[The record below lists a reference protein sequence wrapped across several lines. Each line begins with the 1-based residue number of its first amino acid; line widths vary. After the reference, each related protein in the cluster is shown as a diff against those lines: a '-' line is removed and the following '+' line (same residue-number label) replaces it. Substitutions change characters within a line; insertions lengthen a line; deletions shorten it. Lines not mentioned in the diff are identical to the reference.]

1 MRVRLTHHCRKPGC
15 VGNIGDLIEV
25 SKSDAD
31 YLFDRG
37 GAVRITETAATAPR
51 VETAAKRTTP
61 AKGREN

>member
-1 MRVRLTHHCRKPGC
+1 MQVRLTHNCRKPGL
-15 VGNIGDLIEV
+15 VGNIGDVIEV

-31 YLFDRG
+31 YLFDRK
-37 GAVRITETAATAPR
+37 GAVRITETTASAPV